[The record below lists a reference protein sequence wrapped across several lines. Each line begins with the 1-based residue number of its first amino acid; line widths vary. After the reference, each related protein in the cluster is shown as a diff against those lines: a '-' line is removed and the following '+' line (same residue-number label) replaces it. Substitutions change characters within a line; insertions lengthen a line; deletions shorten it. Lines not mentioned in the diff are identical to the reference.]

1 MTKAMALTAVSNEAP
16 VTAMS
21 LDWQTALETFLDTLS
36 SPRTQKAYG
45 RAVTEA
51 MEAMGVHLLAE
62 LTPSILAQYRAGLVA
77 RLDIDREDKL
87 SPSTVNLKLG
97 ALRSFLHSCRLTGVT
112 PLAKDLIAFVLKSP
126 KAEVRRPFEVLSE
139 AERQRLLEA
148 ARHVRTAVFL
158 FARHGIRW

>member
-1 MTKAMALTAVSNEAP
+1 
-16 VTAMS
+16 
-21 LDWQTALETFLDTLS
+21 
-36 SPRTQKAYG
+36 
-45 RAVTEA
+45 
-51 MEAMGVHLLAE
+51 
-62 LTPSILAQYRAGLVA
+62 VA

-97 ALRSFLHSCRLTGVT
+97 TLRSFLHFCRLTGLI